1 MNLFIL
7 LAEDNEFHAAALEAA
22 LRRMGHSVH
31 RTGSR
36 AEALDR
42 LYYHAYDLV
51 ITDLRM
57 PGVTSLEGWVADI
70 RGYHRGRLIIC
81 SGVVEPLGE
90 IARQFGALLLPKPYT
105 LAQLQSALEG

>member
-57 PGVTSLEGWVADI
+57 PGVTSLEGGGHPRLPPRPPHHLL
-70 RGYHRGRLIIC
+70 RGGRAP
-81 SGVVEPLGE
+81 G
-90 IARQFGALLLPKPYT
+90 
-105 LAQLQSALEG
+105 